1 MKKVLSFAEILIT
14 LLGFV
19 YLMQGKAFSQIIT
32 IETATLSTTILPTKT
47 DSNYSYS
54 QQIYT
59 NTEITQGGVICG
71 ISFRTTTLYPFSRTV
86 KIYLG
91 HTSQSTFTSSGNWI
105 PGSSLTQV
113 FSGIVPLVNNNWVYI
128 PFDIPFTYN
137 GTQNLVIA
145 MDDNTQ
151 IMESSAS
158 FQYSS
163 AANKSLF
170 FNSSTINPTI
180 TSPPNGIISD
190 IRNNIKIHFCSPT
203 IMTNTPITGCE
214 ILYSD
219 PGGLSNYSSNH
230 NYTQTITAST
240 LPNTSLVVD
249 FLELS
254 IGTGDTLWIYNGP
267 STLSPLI
274 GFYTNIT
281 YPFQYSGSGTSLTF
295 RFKSDNI
302 NSASGWLARIYCSSC
317 DPVSI
322 LSGSPC
328 QPNAQNSTGY
338 AASPFC
344 TDVNPYGIT
353 FPSATTGNGDVFLTT
368 PVGCLTSVPRPAW
381 YFMQINTPGN
391 MLINISQT
399 SNFGIPIDVD
409 FACWGPFYA
418 LNQADFMHRLCCGE
432 YDLYRASGNT
442 HVPTNGNHTNNMGG
456 YPINNLIDCSWA
468 PNSTE
473 WCYIPNAQSGQFYI
487 LLITNYSLNSGTI
500 TFNTVSQY
508 TTATTD
514 CSLLAQVSNNGPL
527 CSGGNIQLTCNNPQ
541 ANAIYSWT
549 GTNGFTSN
557 LPNPIISNATTS
569 NSGVYTLIMTVNNQT
584 SPPAT
589 TNVVVNPVPNVNVS
603 ASSLSICKGTNTI
616 LTASGATSYTWSN
629 GLGTGNSKTISPN
642 TTTTYSVTGTTA
654 GCTDTAMIT
663 ITVRTIPSTQLTTPA
678 SNYCPNS
685 NTIAVSTMTTGG
697 GGTYSYSWTGTN
709 ISNVNNSNTQ
719 ITINPSNCNILYTA
733 IVTATDQYG
742 CWGKDTARYHVID
755 TTPPLIAPL
764 TFPIQTA
771 SGTYPNYSIPDF
783 YNLVMNNCSDNCYPD
798 NLLTYTQTPAAGASI
813 SNNTYVTISVT
824 DPCGNSKTT
833 YIRVILPLYVY
844 ISDSVNVS
852 CYNGNNGSATVSISG
867 GISPY
872 SMVWNTTPIQTTIT
886 AINLVAASYQVT
898 ITDSLGT
905 IATTSVQIT
914 QPTLFTTT
922 LNPIASSFCPNNG
935 NITLNTNTFGGAP
948 PYQYAWSG
956 NGIANNNTNSN
967 LVIID
972 STDCNE
978 TYQPIVSVT
987 DQMGC
992 IASDT
997 CLFTIIDTIPPQFT
1011 TLPFGIQ
1018 VAAGTFPNYTVPD
1031 FSLLVLAN
1039 CSDNCWPNNQLTYN
1053 QSLTAGST
1061 ITTST
1066 YVAVTITDPCGNFRT
1081 TYIRLILPLH
1091 GVMSNSQNVNCYGQ
1105 NNGSATVTPYGG
1117 IAPYTYSWNTSPIQ
1131 NNATASQLTAGNY
1144 VVTITDSLGTN
1155 VQVSVTIMQPPV
1167 LNSLISAT
1175 HVLCYGENNGST
1187 QVTVSGGT
1195 PGYNYLWNNG
1205 GTTASIYNLSSGNY
1219 LVTITDAHSC
1229 TSTSQI
1235 AINQPAALTLQSN
1248 VTSGLCQSGT
1258 GEIQIVT
1265 FGGISPYT
1273 YLWNSGATASTISN
1287 LGTGIFSCTVTD
1299 HNGCTKIKTDTIT
1312 NVNLMTIDTITSI
1325 LETCG
1330 LKNGSIQVTYRMV
1343 HLPIIMFG
1351 IMELHRVLL

>member
-1 MKKVLSFAEILIT
+1 
-14 LLGFV
+14 
-19 YLMQGKAFSQIIT
+19 
-32 IETATLSTTILPTKT
+32 
-47 DSNYSYS
+47 
-54 QQIYT
+54 
-59 NTEITQGGVICG
+59 
-71 ISFRTTTLYPFSRTV
+71 
-86 KIYLG
+86 
-91 HTSQSTFTSSGNWI
+91 
-105 PGSSLTQV
+105 
-113 FSGIVPLVNNNWVYI
+113 
-128 PFDIPFTYN
+128 
-137 GTQNLVIA
+137 
-145 MDDNTQ
+145 
-151 IMESSAS
+151 
-158 FQYSS
+158 
-163 AANKSLF
+163 
-170 FNSSTINPTI
+170 
-180 TSPPNGIISD
+180 
-190 IRNNIKIHFCSPT
+190 
-203 IMTNTPITGCE
+203 
-214 ILYSD
+214 
-219 PGGLSNYSSNH
+219 
-230 NYTQTITAST
+230 
-240 LPNTSLVVD
+240 
-249 FLELS
+249 
-254 IGTGDTLWIYNGP
+254 
-267 STLSPLI
+267 
-274 GFYTNIT
+274 
-281 YPFQYSGSGTSLTF
+281 
-295 RFKSDNI
+295 
-302 NSASGWLARIYCSSC
+302 
-317 DPVSI
+317 
-322 LSGSPC
+322 
-328 QPNAQNSTGY
+328 
-338 AASPFC
+338 
-344 TDVNPYGIT
+344 
-353 FPSATTGNGDVFLTT
+353 
-368 PVGCLTSVPRPAW
+368 
-381 YFMQINTPGN
+381 
-391 MLINISQT
+391 
-399 SNFGIPIDVD
+399 
-409 FACWGPFYA
+409 
-418 LNQADFMHRLCCGE
+418 
-432 YDLYRASGNT
+432 
-442 HVPTNGNHTNNMGG
+442 
-456 YPINNLIDCSWA
+456 
-468 PNSTE
+468 
-473 WCYIPNAQSGQFYI
+473 
-487 LLITNYSLNSGTI
+487 
-500 TFNTVSQY
+500 
-508 TTATTD
+508 
-514 CSLLAQVSNNGPL
+514 
-527 CSGGNIQLTCNNPQ
+527 
-541 ANAIYSWT
+541 
-549 GTNGFTSN
+549 
-557 LPNPIISNATTS
+557 
-569 NSGVYTLIMTVNNQT
+569 MTVNNQT

-1031 FSLLVLAN
+1031 FSLLVL
-1039 CSDNCWPNNQLTYN
+1039 Y
-1053 QSLTAGST
+1053 SL
-1061 ITTST
+1061 
-1066 YVAVTITDPCGNFRT
+1066 
-1081 TYIRLILPLH
+1081 
-1091 GVMSNSQNVNCYGQ
+1091 
-1105 NNGSATVTPYGG
+1105 
-1117 IAPYTYSWNTSPIQ
+1117 
-1131 NNATASQLTAGNY
+1131 
-1144 VVTITDSLGTN
+1144 
-1155 VQVSVTIMQPPV
+1155 
-1167 LNSLISAT
+1167 
-1175 HVLCYGENNGST
+1175 
-1187 QVTVSGGT
+1187 
-1195 PGYNYLWNNG
+1195 
-1205 GTTASIYNLSSGNY
+1205 
-1219 LVTITDAHSC
+1219 
-1229 TSTSQI
+1229 
-1235 AINQPAALTLQSN
+1235 
-1248 VTSGLCQSGT
+1248 
-1258 GEIQIVT
+1258 
-1265 FGGISPYT
+1265 
-1273 YLWNSGATASTISN
+1273 
-1287 LGTGIFSCTVTD
+1287 
-1299 HNGCTKIKTDTIT
+1299 
-1312 NVNLMTIDTITSI
+1312 VNLLT
-1325 LETCG
+1325 
-1330 LKNGSIQVTYRMV
+1330 
-1343 HLPIIMFG
+1343 
-1351 IMELHRVLL
+1351 